1 MILDVFL
8 NHNAKLRHPELAV
21 GTYGYIGVF
30 KGTFSL
36 KKIQVSQV
44 SPTRPERAEALSPGQ
59 RPGLSCSQ
67 TWRPVRAK
75 ALKTPGNIQSFCPYR
90 AHC

>member
-30 KGTFSL
+30 KGIFSL
-36 KKIQVSQV
+36 KKNQVSQV
-44 SPTRPERAEALSPGQ
+44 SPTRPERAEAHKAARLKGQ
-59 RPGLSCSQ
+59 KPIKQ
-67 TWRPVRAK
+67 H
-75 ALKTPGNIQSFCPYR
+75 ALKGQKLLAQGSALGCYGR
-90 AHC
+90 KVVAL

>member
-30 KGTFSL
+30 KGTFSIT
-36 KKIQVSQV
+36 KDSSFASF
-44 SPTRPERAEALSPGQ
+44 SPH
-59 RPGLSCSQ
+59 
-67 TWRPVRAK
+67 
-75 ALKTPGNIQSFCPYR
+75 ALKGQKLLAQGNGRKQHALKGQKLLAQGNTLGYHVR
-90 AHC
+90 KLGAL